1 MRTLAGAPA
10 SAVPH
15 TLNPIVR
22 GWAAYYH
29 SAVSSEAFHATD
41 RHMWGLTYKWAK
53 RRHPNKSKHWIVNRY
68 FGPFNP
74 ARRDRSVSGTA
85 TAAPTYVSSPG
96 QDRPAPDG
104 HRHGIARRSGLGRVL
119 GRSPAQAPLPVDR
132 HTRRLLVE
140 QAGCCPLCGDLLL
153 HVDLQPR
160 TPHEWEQWLRVT
172 RMALSKQHIVHSE
185 RRGLPDDAVRLVHA
199 HCQRRSVAATVGP

>member
-74 ARRDRSVSGTA
+74 ARRDRWVFGDRDSGSYLRKFSWTVRHQMVTGTA
-85 TAAPTYVSSPG
+85 SPDDPGLAEYWADRRRKAPCQWTGTPGGCSSSKPYAARCAGTCCCTSIISRVPHTNGSSGCASPG
-96 QDRPAPDG
+96 WR
-104 HRHGIARRSGLGRVL
+104 
-119 GRSPAQAPLPVDR
+119 
-132 HTRRLLVE
+132 
-140 QAGCCPLCGDLLL
+140 
-153 HVDLQPR
+153 
-160 TPHEWEQWLRVT
+160 
-172 RMALSKQHIVHSE
+172 
-185 RRGLPDDAVRLVHA
+185 
-199 HCQRRSVAATVGP
+199 